1 MLTKCTARVSPGRA
15 PSTNHGPVCGLS
27 WRGSHTWLGRSSAER
42 TRPAK
47 QSMVQVCSTVP
58 GRTWVTGAAPP
69 NAKVSVAGSA
79 SGSGAQVQTSKPSSA
94 IGHLLLLLALIMHFA
109 AIMHFREVH
118 DRREVHDQRGVRGEA
133 GQARSWAS
141 SRTVRPTSRKVSG
154 CARRSH
160 SVYPSPRARVSTT

>member
-1 MLTKCTARVSPGRA
+1 MSIAYIQVRSGRAAWSIAVVGVAVSEPKKGTVELTPHASRGVMLTKCTARVSPGRA

-109 AIMHFREVH
+109 GDHARPEVH
-118 DRREVHDQRGVRGEA
+118 DRREVHDQRRG
-133 GQARSWAS
+133 
-141 SRTVRPTSRKVSG
+141 
-154 CARRSH
+154 
-160 SVYPSPRARVSTT
+160 